1 MSIKLCYHWD
11 AFCTFFDTHFP
22 YAIRRSNAFD
32 AIICQ
37 FEKFSSNKK
46 CLENR
51 TILIFLF
58 CCYYCGNK
66 DTSYDHYWKE
76 VQLII
81 NQNTV
86 LLYSSR
92 YSYNPEIILFL
103 GKM

>member
-46 CLENR
+46 MFRKQNDFDIF
-51 TILIFLF
+51 IL
-58 CCYYCGNK
+58 
-66 DTSYDHYWKE
+66 
-76 VQLII
+76 
-81 NQNTV
+81 
-86 LLYSSR
+86 LL
-92 YSYNPEIILFL
+92 LL
-103 GKM
+103 W